1 MVIHAEKMLLLS
13 AFKIFIIFFLEL
25 YLVKKK
31 KKKQELHNAVIF
43 SHQIQFSLILNIFL
57 ILLISVLSTTSMY
70 DIRPSFSKNF
80 LIYII
85 LSTDNQYA
93 LNMNL

>member
-13 AFKIFIIFFLEL
+13 AFKIFIVFFLEL
-25 YLVKKK
+25 YLVKK